1 MYYLQTLRFKIFIF
15 FFATSF
21 FIGNEAIGQKSEDTL
36 DFADSLFA
44 MQKYT
49 QSYRLYDSLFT
60 YQKLS
65 SPQMLLKM
73 SYIKEGLGDYTLALF
88 HLNEYYIQTSDERA
102 LEKME
107 SLANEFN
114 LRGYNYGESD
124 FVISV
129 YHEYYDQIVLSISF
143 ISIIF
148 FGGLLYQ
155 KFKLKVRPVSNFVF
169 LSISLI
175 ALVIVINTGM
185 GYKEAIVTHPNT
197 YIMSSPSSSSEVL
210 AVISKGNKMPIKKSQ
225 DVWLKTEWEDQE
237 AFVKRKNVTPVTSW

>member
-1 MYYLQTLRFKIFIF
+1 MHYLQTLRFKIFIF
-15 FFATSF
+15 FFAATA
-21 FIGNEAIGQKSEDTL
+21 FIGNEAVSQRSEGTL
-36 DFADSLFA
+36 IIADSLFA

-49 QSYRLYDSLFT
+49 QSYQLYDSLFT

-73 SYIKEGLGDYTLALF
+73 AYIKEGLGDYTLALF
-88 HLNEYYIQTSDERA
+88 HLNEYYIRTSDERA

-107 SLANEFN
+107 SLATEFD
-114 LRGYNYGESD
+114 LSGYDYGESD

-129 YHEYYDQIVLSISF
+129 YHEYYDQIVLGISL

-148 FGGLLYQ
+148 FAGLLYR
-155 KFKLKVRPVSNFVF
+155 KIRLRVKPVTNFV
-169 LSISLI
+169 LLTISLI
-175 ALVIVINTGM
+175 ALVIVVNTGM

-210 AVISKGNKMPIKKSQ
+210 AVISKGNKVPIKKSQ
-225 DVWLKTEWEDQE
+225 DVWLKTEWEDQ
-237 AFVKRKNVTPVTSW
+237 AAYIKSKNVTPVTSW